1 MSARFVL
8 VAAAVVMLGG
18 AAWCLDDARLP
29 SQERMMGWV
38 QELCRTPHR
47 RPGTTEGHRAERYV
61 ADQFRRIGLRDVR
74 VEPVPIQVWQP
85 RRWRLT
91 VTSGRRECDIPCF
104 YVPYTAFTPPDG
116 IRAPLVYLADGAPDA
131 IAKADL
137 AGKIAVFDMRF
148 QRLPLD
154 ALKAVAF
161 HVEDPNATFAP
172 GEWQWAAW
180 WRPNWAAY
188 DLAAKAGAAGVVW
201 ILADQETNVN
211 THYGPYDGKL
221 KPVPGLYV
229 GKYDGAKLR
238 ELCTPGAVGRFVLA
252 GSCKPGDMYNIIG
265 ALPRPGARTVA
276 ITSHHDSPFA
286 GATEDA
292 TGVACLL
299 ALASYYAALPE
310 AQRPANLVFCAT
322 AGHFYGSLGIDT
334 FVRRHREDL
343 LRNIAFSITVEHAGA
358 REFVERD
365 GQWAPTGKL
374 QTRAILVWPQL
385 REAAAAAVKAE
396 RLQRAIVAP
405 ADAFGGAPPGE
416 ASGFH
421 NAGIPCVQ
429 YISGPTYLLVSDD
442 TLDKIE
448 PSALLPVVR
457 TMIRLIDTA
466 AGNP

>member
-1 MSARFVL
+1 MISRFV
-8 VAAAVVMLGG
+8 VAAAAVMMLGA
-18 AAWCLDDARLP
+18 AAWGLDDSRLP
-29 SQERMMGWV
+29 PQDRVMRWV
-38 QELCRTPHR
+38 RELCRTPHR

-61 ADQFRRIGLRDVR
+61 ADQFRDIGLRDVR

-85 RRWRLT
+85 RRWRLV
-91 VTSGRRECDIPCF
+91 VTSGQREHDIACF

-116 IRAPLVYLADGAPDA
+116 VEAPLVYLGDGAQDA
-131 IAKADL
+131 IARAGL

-180 WRPNWAAY
+180 WRRNWPAY

-201 ILADQETNVN
+201 VLADQETNVN

-221 KPVPGLYV
+221 KPLPGLYV

-238 ELCTPGAVGRFVLA
+238 ELCAAGATGRLVLD
-252 GSCKPGDMYNIIG
+252 GSCKPGEMCNIMG
-265 ALPRPGARTVA
+265 VLPGPGARTVA
-276 ITSHHDSPFA
+276 ITSHHDSPFT
-286 GATEDA
+286 GATEDG

-299 ALASYYAALPE
+299 ALAGYYAAVPE
-310 AQRPANLVFCAT
+310 AERPANLVFCAT

-334 FVRRHREDL
+334 FVQRHREDL
-343 LRNIAFSITVEHAGA
+343 LRDIAFSVTVEHAGA

-365 GQWAPTGKL
+365 RQWAPTGKL
-374 QTRAILVWPQL
+374 QTRVVLVWPQL
-385 REAAAAAVKAE
+385 REAAVAAVKAE
-396 RLQRAIVAP
+396 RLERTVVAA
-405 ADAFGGAPPGE
+405 ADVFGGAPPGE

-421 NAGIPCVQ
+421 TAGIPCVQ
-429 YISGPTYLLVSDD
+429 YESGPTYLLVSDD
-442 TLDKIE
+442 TLDKVE

-466 AGNP
+466 AKK